1 MNVIVIT
8 IYKVVSYLSEES
20 IVESHVTVLSDGGA
34 GLAVEFVLGFLEV
47 GEAAVDQFA
56 VAESLAADADGAG
69 GDENNVVSEGVE
81 LLNLLAESA

>member
-1 MNVIVIT
+1 M
-8 IYKVVSYLSEES
+8 VSYLSEEN
-20 IVESHVTVLSDGGA
+20 IIESHETVLPDGGA
-34 GLAVEFVLGFLEV
+34 CLAVEFELGFLKV
-47 GEAAVDQFA
+47 GEATVDQFA